1 MKEPKS
7 PPSQETLDHASATTG
22 RDGAEAQRP
31 LLLRFLRSARSSWQL
46 QHDCVLTFAQP
57 GHEHD
62 LPVGELKRI
71 VMHVGLS
78 WMLVGGAAVPWP
90 LATRA
95 QQPTMPVLKSHPPTQ
110 SRTQYPADTLSR

>member
-1 MKEPKS
+1 
-7 PPSQETLDHASATTG
+7 
-22 RDGAEAQRP
+22 
-31 LLLRFLRSARSSWQL
+31 L

-95 QQPTMPVLKSHPPTQ
+95 QQPTMPVLKSHPPNAKQNTV
-110 SRTQYPADTLSR
+110 SGGYPVAVGAGAHR